1 MVRAERGED
10 GVNFR
15 QLEVLRTLLAT
26 GSTIAAAKTMGLSQS
41 GVSRLLQQLEE
52 DLSLTLFARDKGRL
66 IATPEA
72 MKLAEDAEH
81 ILLGIDRFTNLA
93 QDLRSGAIGPDVVR
107 IGLPNSM
114 SETFAPAML
123 ADFVKD
129 FPGVRVETFFD
140 TTIAIARLVEQ
151 RIIDFGFLRYEGQLS
166 AGIEMQPVATGVSVC
181 VMERGHA
188 LSGLDTVTPKE
199 LRGVP
204 LILVGRHRPT
214 RVMLDEIFR
223 KAGVPQKVKIE
234 THSNSSACA
243 YAAHGLGVA
252 IISSFFANLHRH
264 LPLEI
269 RPFSPH
275 LTQDFGVAT
284 AAGVPLSLAAQ
295 AMIGCLKRQIA
306 AVHEP

>member
-1 MVRAERGED
+1 M
-10 GVNFR
+10 NFR

-66 IATPEA
+66 IPTPEA
-72 MKLAEDAEH
+72 LKLSEDAEH

-93 QDLRSGAIGPDVVR
+93 QDLRSGAVGPEVVR

-114 SETFAPAML
+114 SESFAPAML
-123 ADFVKD
+123 ADYAKD

-140 TTIAIARLVEQ
+140 TTVAIARLVEQ
-151 RIIDFGFLRYEGQLS
+151 RVIDFGFLRYEGQLS
-166 AGIEMQPVATGVSVC
+166 ASLDMQPVAGGVSVC
-181 VMERGHA
+181 VMAKNHPLTA
-188 LSGLDTVTPKE
+188 LDHVTPKE
-199 LRGVP
+199 LRGIP
-204 LILVGRHRPT
+204 LILIGRRRPT

-243 YAAHGLGVA
+243 YAAHDLGVA

-264 LPLEI
+264 LPIEI
-269 RPFSPH
+269 RSFSPH

-284 AAGVPLSLAAQ
+284 AAGVPLSIAAQ
-295 AMIGCLKRQIA
+295 AMIDCLKRQVA
-306 AVHEP
+306 ASQQP

>member
-1 MVRAERGED
+1 M
-10 GVNFR
+10 NFR

>member
-1 MVRAERGED
+1 MFERTGG

-52 DLSLTLFARDKGRL
+52 ELSLTLFARDKGRL

-81 ILLGIDRFTNLA
+81 ILLGIDQFTNLA
-93 QDLRSGAIGPDVVR
+93 QDLRSGAVGPEVVR

-123 ADFVKD
+123 ADYAKD

-140 TTIAIARLVEQ
+140 TTVAIARLVEQ

-166 AGIEMQPVATGVSVC
+166 AGLEMQPVATGLSVC
-181 VMERGHA
+181 VMEKGHT
-188 LSGLDTVTPKE
+188 LSQHETVTPKE

-204 LILVGRHRPT
+204 LILIGRRRPT

-243 YAAHGLGVA
+243 YAAYGLGVA

-264 LPLEI
+264 LPIEI

-295 AMIGCLKRQIA
+295 AMIDCLKRQVA
-306 AVHEP
+306 ASQQP

>member
-1 MVRAERGED
+1 M
-10 GVNFR
+10 NFR

-52 DLSLTLFARDKGRL
+52 ELSLTLFARDKGRL

-93 QDLRSGAIGPDVVR
+93 QDLRSGAVGPEVVR

-123 ADFVKD
+123 ADYAKD

-140 TTIAIARLVEQ
+140 TTVAIARLVEQ

-181 VMERGHA
+181 VMAKGHGLSA
-188 LSGLDTVTPKE
+188 LEAVTPKE

-204 LILVGRHRPT
+204 LILVGRRRPT

-243 YAAHGLGVA
+243 YAAYGLGVA

-264 LPLEI
+264 LPIEI

-284 AAGVPLSLAAQ
+284 AASVPLSLAAQ
-295 AMIGCLKRQIA
+295 AMIGCLKRQV
-306 AVHEP
+306 AVLHEL

>member
-1 MVRAERGED
+1 MFERTGGD
-10 GVNFR
+10 VNFR
-15 QLEVLRTLLAT
+15 QLEVLRTLFAT

-66 IATPEA
+66 IPTPEA

-93 QDLRSGAIGPDVVR
+93 QDLRSGAVGPEVVR

-123 ADFVKD
+123 ADYAKD
-129 FPGVRVETFFD
+129 FPGVRIETFFD
-140 TTIAIARLVEQ
+140 TTVAIARLVEQ

-181 VMERGHA
+181 VMEKGHP
-188 LSGLDTVTPKE
+188 LSALDTITPKE

-204 LILVGRHRPT
+204 LILIGRRRPT

-243 YAAHGLGVA
+243 YAAYGLGVA
-252 IISSFFANLHRH
+252 IISSFFAGLHRH
-264 LPLEI
+264 LPIEI
-269 RPFSPH
+269 RRFSPH

-295 AMIGCLKRQIA
+295 AMIDCLKRQVA
-306 AVHEP
+306 AVHDL